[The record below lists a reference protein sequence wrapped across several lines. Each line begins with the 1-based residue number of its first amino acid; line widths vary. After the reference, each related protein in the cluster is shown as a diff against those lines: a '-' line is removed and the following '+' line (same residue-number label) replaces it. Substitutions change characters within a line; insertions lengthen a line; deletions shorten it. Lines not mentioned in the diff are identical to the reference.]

1 MKNVLAVSADETLL
15 KSMRKNL
22 SAFGFEVDTLRG
34 AEHLFDKLHEGAVS
48 VLVIDFILDDNNA
61 AAICHKIKSDTT
73 LRDLPIIILSDF
85 KSIGPST
92 GKLGSFAV
100 INKPVVISELV
111 QSINEALE
119 ENLSTI

>member
-1 MKNVLAVSADETLL
+1 MKNILAVSADETLL
-15 KSMRKNL
+15 KSLRKNL
-22 SAFGFEVDTLRG
+22 AIFGFEVDTLCG
-34 AEHLFDKLHEGAVS
+34 AEHLFDKLHEGEVS

-61 AAICHKIKSDTT
+61 AAICHKIKSDA
-73 LRDLPIIILSDF
+73 LIREVPIIILSDF

-100 INKPVVISELV
+100 INKPIIISELV